1 MGVAAKVVKPLI
13 SRQAASK
20 GINSMA
26 RIFLLPK
33 LISTLVLVCKVID
46 KARSTVEPFVPDD
59 TKTEWNN
66 KLDTIKSACD
76 FIRAVDYQDGTAGT
90 TAPWGSK

>member
-1 MGVAAKVVKPLI
+1 
-13 SRQAASK
+13 
-20 GINSMA
+20 MA

-33 LISTLVLVCKVID
+33 LISTLIVVCKVID
-46 KARSTVEPFVPDD
+46 VARATVEPFVPDD
-59 TKTEWNN
+59 TKAEWNS

-76 FIRAVDYQDGTAGT
+76 FIRAVNYSDAITGT